1 MRRSRLVWALFA
13 GVFAVASSA
22 FAWSQSSEFGARVH
36 GHEYKRVVVESTDCK
51 INYRLFFSA
60 PADGYASAVK
70 ARNVYL
76 FRSRIDF
83 LDGKSATIP
92 VFANRG
98 AGERVYENTF
108 DSTAQG
114 CWAKTP
120 QKVVAVKVEA
130 CRGDGCT
137 PQQIQ

>member
-1 MRRSRLVWALFA
+1 MRRSRLVWASFV
-13 GVFAVASSA
+13 GVLGLASSA

-36 GHEYKRVVVESTDCK
+36 GHEFKRVVVESTECS
-51 INYRLFFSA
+51 IHYRIYFAA
-60 PADGYASAVK
+60 PADQYASGVK

-83 LDGKSATIP
+83 LDGKTAPLPI
-92 VFANRG
+92 FANRG
-98 AGERVYENTF
+98 PGERVYENTF
-108 DSTAQG
+108 DSTSQG
-114 CWAKTP
+114 CWAKAP

>member
-1 MRRSRLVWALFA
+1 MRRWQSWMA
-13 GVFAVASSA
+13 GLAGLAVASA
-22 FAWSQSSEFGARVH
+22 AYGWSQSSEFGARVH
-36 GHEYKRVVVESTDCK
+36 GHEFKRVMVDSADCSIK
-51 INYRLFFSA
+51 YKLYFGA
-60 PADGYASAVK
+60 PADQYASAAK

-92 VFANRG
+92 VFANRA
-98 AGERVYENTF
+98 AGERMYENTF
-108 DSTAQG
+108 DTTAQG

-120 QKVVAVKVEA
+120 QKVVAVKVEG

-137 PQQIQ
+137 PEQIQ